1 VYCGRTLRHPVSTYT
16 GKLFM
21 QSARHGVADAGCQPK
36 SPNPLVD
43 PIGYANE
50 CSRLREA
57 YGVAYRKYFEEKL
70 PGHGYPCRY
79 TVHLV
84 DSPDTAASYEF
95 YSVGLLQRSLQE
107 GKTSPLP
114 RL

>member
-1 VYCGRTLRHPVSTYT
+1 ML
-16 GKLFM
+16 
-21 QSARHGVADAGCQPK
+21 SARHGVADAGCQPK

-107 GKTSPLP
+107 GKTPPLP

>member
-1 VYCGRTLRHPVSTYT
+1 MTATCTCRLLVDSCSRLRSVV
-16 GKLFM
+16 LC
-21 QSARHGVADAGCQPK
+21 AGCQPK

-43 PIGYANE
+43 PMGYANE
-50 CSRLREA
+50 CSRLRQA
-57 YGVAYRKYFEEKL
+57 YATAYRKYFEERL

-95 YSVGLLQRSLQE
+95 YSVGLLQRSLQ
-107 GKTSPLP
+107 GNKTSAPA